1 MEYAS
6 EIQTRRGW
14 KEDRRREPSEV
25 SLDTD
30 GLSSGYSEQRQRQQR
45 TRRAEQHP
53 PAKTSGRTRQQYSS
67 TSAGGRS
74 QGRFVEEMK

>member
-30 GLSSGYSEQRQRQQR
+30 GLSSGYSEQQQQQQQR

-53 PAKTSGRTRQQYSS
+53 PAKTSGRTR
-67 TSAGGRS
+67 
-74 QGRFVEEMK
+74 

>member
-6 EIQTRRGW
+6 EIQTRRGR
-14 KEDRRREPSEV
+14 KEDRRREPSKV

-30 GLSSGYSEQRQRQQR
+30 GLSSGYSEQQQQQQR

-53 PAKTSGRTRQQYSS
+53 PAKTS
-67 TSAGGRS
+67 AL
-74 QGRFVEEMK
+74 